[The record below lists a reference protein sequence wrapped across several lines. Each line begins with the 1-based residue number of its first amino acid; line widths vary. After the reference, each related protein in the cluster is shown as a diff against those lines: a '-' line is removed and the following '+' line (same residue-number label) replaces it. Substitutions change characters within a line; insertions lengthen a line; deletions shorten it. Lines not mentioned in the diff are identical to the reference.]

1 MEWVYCKECIY
12 VNDNCV
18 EARRADGCY
27 HGETEKYCEDKL
39 NGLIHCES
47 CHEKCDKIRG
57 N

>member
-1 MEWVYCKECIY
+1 MEWVYCKNCTY
-12 VNDNCV
+12 VDDNCV

-47 CHEKCDKIRG
+47 CHEKC
-57 N
+57 NNM